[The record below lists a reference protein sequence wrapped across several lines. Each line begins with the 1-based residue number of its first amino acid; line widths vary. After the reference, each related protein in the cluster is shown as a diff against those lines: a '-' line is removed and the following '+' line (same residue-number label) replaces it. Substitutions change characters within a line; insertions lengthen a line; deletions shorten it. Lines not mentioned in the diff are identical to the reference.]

1 MKKISSAHVLLLVIT
16 AFQLVV
22 SLGLS
27 LLLAFVPGFYLPMWL
42 QLLLSPLTM
51 VIPFA
56 IYCIWTRSN
65 PLTLIRFKKVK
76 PLSIVLAV
84 LVMVF
89 AYPVIILLNLLS
101 MLFVDN
107 AMANVLPSVV
117 EMGIIPALLL
127 MAVIPAVMEETI
139 FRGCLYNAYSRVRPL
154 AGVFLSALLFG
165 LMHMN
170 FNQMPYA
177 FFLGVIMALMLEATD
192 SIVIPMI
199 MHFSLNGFTTVLSFL
214 TMGASQG
221 MAAAS
226 SGSTSLTDA
235 ISQAYKEVM
244 VQEGLSQSMSSAQ
257 VDALVADMVPTMLG
271 VVIGILVVVALVALI
286 VVLALIYAAFAI
298 NGRSPKEILLA
309 RPQADAYVK
318 GLGGKMRKN
327 RMIDIPVIVFIIY
340 ALEECIRSSLM

>member
-244 VQEGLSQSMSSAQ
+244 AQ
-257 VDALVADMVPTMLG
+257 GGTVP
-271 VVIGILVVVALVALI
+271 VHEQRP
-286 VVLALIYAAFAI
+286 
-298 NGRSPKEILLA
+298 GRRSGCRYGTYHAGRCYRYFSCCCPGCLDRCPGAYLCRFCHQRAQPKGNTAGPSPGRRL
-309 RPQADAYVK
+309 
-318 GLGGKMRKN
+318 
-327 RMIDIPVIVFIIY
+327 
-340 ALEECIRSSLM
+340 C